1 MGSNRRVNPYPDSEP
16 AQRGAWI
23 RGYDAA
29 EFNRTADYAKR
40 DCATE
45 IQAHQHG
52 VKAGRA
58 LAADEFGER
67 LILMAQ
73 EYGAAQ
79 FVFTREDL
87 EVLSDHVDSLAS
99 RLSGIELLR

>member
-1 MGSNRRVNPYPDSEP
+1 MGSKRRVNPYPDTDAYS
-16 AQRGAWI
+16 QKAWTE
-23 RGYDAA
+23 GYTAADASH
-29 EFNRTADYAKR
+29 
-40 DCATE
+40 DCTTE
-45 IQAHQHG
+45 IQAHVHG

-79 FVFTREDL
+79 FVFTHEDL
-87 EVLSDHVDSLAS
+87 EALQLHTDELANKLA
-99 RLSGIELLR
+99 RIETLR